1 LRPVGRDGI
10 FHGSKVQVQ
19 LFGRDLDRHVVV
31 VAEIGSNHEGD
42 PEAAR
47 RLIRLAAAAGADAVK
62 FQTFTPKRFVAAD
75 DAERLARVSK
85 FRLDEDTHRELAKEA
100 ADAGIAMF
108 STAVTEDVLPLLAE
122 LFPAIKIA
130 SGDLD
135 FEPVVRGAARAG
147 KPVLLST
154 GIGDVEEIDRAVE
167 WVAQTIG
174 PVPVAERLV
183 LMHCVSAYPAPL
195 EEANLLS
202 IPFLAERYRLP
213 IGYSNH
219 VVGLEAPLAAIA
231 LGASVVEV
239 HFTDRR
245 EGRTFRDH
253 HLSLVPDELAELV
266 TRAPRIKA
274 SRGRFGKSRQPS
286 ELPYLWA
293 IRKGIA
299 AARDLEAGRE
309 LAREDLMFAR
319 PATEFRAGDLDQ
331 VLGRRLAVALPAGS
345 QLRRA
350 HLAEADDRAA

>member
-1 LRPVGRDGI
+1 
-10 FHGSKVQVQ
+10 VQ
-19 LFGRDLDRHVVV
+19 LFGKDLDRQVVI

-47 RLIRLAAAAGADAVK
+47 RMIRLAAKAGADAVK

-85 FRLDEDTHRELAKEA
+85 FRLDEDTHQALAKEA

-108 STAVTEDVLPLLAE
+108 STAVTEDVVPLLAS

-135 FEPVVRGAARAG
+135 FAPVIRSAAATG
-147 KPVLLST
+147 KPVIVST
-154 GIGDVEEIDRAVE
+154 GIGDVDEIDHAVE
-167 WVAQTIG
+167 WVADAVKPT
-174 PVPVAERLV
+174 PVAERLV

-202 IPFLAERYRLP
+202 IPFLAERYRVP

-219 VVGLEAPLAAIA
+219 VVGMEAPLAAIA
-231 LGASVVEV
+231 LGASVIEV
-239 HFTDRR
+239 HFTDQR

-253 HLSLVPDELAELV
+253 HLSLVPDELADLV
-266 TRAPRIKA
+266 GKAQRIRA

-299 AARDLEAGRE
+299 AAHDLEAGRV

-319 PATEFRAGDLDQ
+319 PANEFRAGDIDQ
-331 VLGRRLAVALPAGS
+331 VIGRRLAVAVSAGS
-345 QLRRA
+345 QVRRA
-350 HLAEADDRAA
+350 HLVAADDRAA

>member
-1 LRPVGRDGI
+1 
-10 FHGSKVQVQ
+10 VQ
-19 LFGRDLDRHVVV
+19 LFGKDLDRQVVV

-85 FRLDEDTHRELAKEA
+85 FRLDEAAHRQLAKEA

-108 STAVTEDVLPLLAE
+108 STAVTEDVLPLLGE
-122 LFPAIKIA
+122 LFPAVKVA

-135 FEPVVRGAARAG
+135 FEPVIRGAARTG

-154 GIGDVEEIDRAVE
+154 GLGDVEEIDRAVE
-167 WVAQTIG
+167 WVAQTID
-174 PVPVAERLV
+174 VPPAERLV

-239 HFTDRR
+239 HFTDQR

-253 HLSLVPDELAELV
+253 HLSLMPDELADLV
-266 TRAPRIKA
+266 TRAQRIRA

-286 ELPYLWA
+286 ELPYLWT

-299 AARDLEAGRE
+299 AARDLEAGRT

-319 PATEFRAGDLDQ
+319 PATEFRAADLDQ

>member
-1 LRPVGRDGI
+1 
-10 FHGSKVQVQ
+10 VQ
-19 LFGRDLDRHVVV
+19 LFGKDLDREVVV

-47 RLIRLAAAAGADAVK
+47 RMIRLAAAAGADAVK

-85 FRLDEDTHRELAKEA
+85 FRLDEDTHQQLAKEA

-108 STAVTEDVLPLLAE
+108 STAVTEDVVPLLAE

-135 FEPVVRGAARAG
+135 FEPVIRGAARTG
-147 KPVLLST
+147 KPVIVST
-154 GIGDVEEIDRAVE
+154 GLGEVEEIDRAVA
-167 WVAQTIG
+167 WVADAID
-174 PVPVAERLV
+174 PIPVAERLV

-202 IPFLAERYRLP
+202 IPFLAERYRVP

-219 VVGLEAPLAAIA
+219 VVGMEAPLAAIA
-231 LGASVVEV
+231 LGASVIEV
-239 HFTDRR
+239 HFTDER

-266 TRAPRIKA
+266 AKARRIRA
-274 SRGRFGKSRQPS
+274 SRGQFGKSRQPS

-309 LAREDLMFAR
+309 LTREDLMFAR
-319 PATEFRAGDLDQ
+319 PATEFRAGDIDQ
-331 VLGRRLAVALPAGS
+331 VIGRRLAVAVPAGS